1 MSMKQ
6 VNLIQLSIDDL
17 GTIIREAVS
26 LEFQKLQI
34 PKQVGS
40 EDSDNDLLTREEAKK
55 LLRLSYT
62 TLWKYNKDKVLKA
75 KKIGSRVYYLKS
87 EIMNL
92 LNNKKA

>member
-1 MSMKQ
+1 MKSI
-6 VNLIQLSIDDL
+6 NLIQLSIEDL
-17 GTIIREAVS
+17 GTIIREAVA

-34 PKQVGS
+34 PKKVKS
-40 EDSDNDLLTREEAKK
+40 EDSNNDLLTREEAKK

-92 LNNKKA
+92 LNDKTA